1 MKNVAA
7 IPGIYYVA
15 RLIAYTYRTDPKK
28 VSLALLIITS
38 GCVFE
43 VSGIMLLLPL
53 LDSVGLHANSGIS
66 AQLSAKVVGVFVQLG
81 WNTHTQQGVLLVL
94 FIFVATLRSFLRR
107 TQSLIIPDIATA
119 VALKLSH
126 ETYSCVIRGQWH
138 FLVRRRANEFTF
150 ALTSELR
157 RTEDAVTLILTIF
170 SMAVQLLLYV
180 GLAFRISAEITTIVL
195 ITGILLILALRKSI
209 GSTLDAGQ
217 NLSISMSEVY
227 STSEEHLQNLK
238 IVKMYGAEDR
248 DIQKF
253 MELCRN
259 VAADTLHHAHT
270 QAKSGFLYE
279 LGALGAMMII
289 VYVAFVFINLEPPTI
304 FIIFVIFSRL
314 TPQFTGLYAK
324 VEQCAHNLP
333 AFNRILHLEA
343 LCRANA
349 DDAVSNTCRFTFQ
362 KSLKLENVKFSYDTD
377 ARQPHPTMAL
387 KGILMEIRANQT
399 TAIVGPSGSGK
410 STIADIIAG
419 LLRPSQGMI
428 LLDEQLLTPEM
439 SRGWRTQVGYVGQET
454 VLFHGTIRSN
464 LLWAN
469 PQATEDE
476 MRSALELASAHF
488 VTELPDGLDHHVGDR
503 GVLLSS
509 GQRQR
514 IAVARA
520 LVRKP
525 SLLILDEATNAL
537 DVDNERQILRAIN
550 ELHGTLTVLLIT
562 HRASTIRFADYIYEV
577 SRGMVSQHGRSESLH
592 LVNG

>member
-1 MKNVAA
+1 
-7 IPGIYYVA
+7 
-15 RLIAYTYRTDPKK
+15 
-28 VSLALLIITS
+28 
-38 GCVFE
+38 
-43 VSGIMLLLPL
+43 
-53 LDSVGLHANSGIS
+53 
-66 AQLSAKVVGVFVQLG
+66 
-81 WNTHTQQGVLLVL
+81 
-94 FIFVATLRSFLRR
+94 
-107 TQSLIIPDIATA
+107 
-119 VALKLSH
+119 
-126 ETYSCVIRGQWH
+126 
-138 FLVRRRANEFTF
+138 
-150 ALTSELR
+150 
-157 RTEDAVTLILTIF
+157 
-170 SMAVQLLLYV
+170 
-180 GLAFRISAEITTIVL
+180 
-195 ITGILLILALRKSI
+195 
-209 GSTLDAGQ
+209 
-217 NLSISMSEVY
+217 
-227 STSEEHLQNLK
+227 
-238 IVKMYGAEDR
+238 
-248 DIQKF
+248 
-253 MELCRN
+253 
-259 VAADTLHHAHT
+259 
-270 QAKSGFLYE
+270 
-279 LGALGAMMII
+279 
-289 VYVAFVFINLEPPTI
+289 
-304 FIIFVIFSRL
+304 L